1 MSDFKRLYRSKT
13 DRRISGVCGG
23 LAEYFNIDASLVRIV
38 VLFFALFGG
47 SGGIFYILASMI
59 IPEEPDYDYDE
70 KPKRGEE

>member
-38 VLFFALFGG
+38 VLFFVLFGG

-59 IPEEPDYDYDE
+59 IPDEPDYAYGE